1 MPLARKPVERPRRQA
16 VTLLPGA
23 PGYTDHRFLTRRP
36 TMETIFD
43 YAPTPDELRYL
54 ADTDAA
60 AYRASVSP
68 DEALVGLAMLFA
80 MRDDGARSDAY
91 IREISDDDLRFEFL
105 YNDLISPSEEAKR
118 SSVSEIKSKAA

>member
-1 MPLARKPVERPRRQA
+1 
-16 VTLLPGA
+16 
-23 PGYTDHRFLTRRP
+23 
-36 TMETIFD
+36 METIFD

-91 IREISDDDLRFEFL
+91 IRKIADDDLRFEFL

-118 SSVSEIKSKAA
+118 SSASEIKSKAA